1 MSRVSGTSAA
11 RDGNEPNN
19 SAPTDILKLTAY
31 LAERERAGGRFVT
44 DAMLNLFGTRKVAT
58 SVLLRGIASFG
69 PRNIVRSD
77 ESLSMSED
85 LPVTIA
91 AVDIPEAIRALMDDV
106 VALIDR
112 GLLTLER
119 ASLVDGE
126 FPAVD
131 GDAVR
136 LTLYVGRQQRAGGV
150 AAHVAAC
157 EVFHRLG
164 FAGAIVYL
172 GVDGTIRGQRRRA
185 KFLSRNVDVPVML
198 VAVGTAAQAQS
209 AAAELA
215 GLFPEPFLTVERI
228 RVCKR
233 AGQLFDRPHA
243 FPAADADGLHLFQKL
258 TVFTD
263 EDVRHDGQ
271 PIHRALVRR
280 LRESH
285 HASGATALRGLWGF
299 SDGRPPHGD
308 RMLQFGRSVPVAT
321 VLVDSPDAIARSFD
335 IVDELTREH
344 GLVTSEMVPAMLAID
359 GRNRRG
365 GTRLAWHRY

>member
-1 MSRVSGTSAA
+1 MSRANGTS
-11 RDGNEPNN
+11 DGNEVNKR
-19 SAPTDILKLTAY
+19 TTY

-44 DAMLNLFGTRKVAT
+44 DAMLDLFATRGVAT

-69 PRNIVRSD
+69 PRNIVRTD
-77 ESLSMSED
+77 ESLSLSED

-91 AVDIPEAIRALMDDV
+91 AVDTPEVIGAVMDDV
-106 VALIDR
+106 VALIGR

-119 ASLVDGE
+119 ARLVDGE
-126 FPAVD
+126 FPVVD
-131 GDAVR
+131 GGDAVR
-136 LTLYVGRQQRAGGV
+136 MTLYVGRQQRAGGV

-172 GVDGTIRGQRRRA
+172 GVDGTVGGQRRRA
-185 KFLSRNVDVPVML
+185 KFLSRNVDVPMML
-198 VAVGTAAQAQS
+198 VAVGTAAQAES
-209 AAAELA
+209 AVAELA
-215 GLFPEPFLTVERI
+215 RLIPEPFLTVERI

-263 EDVRHDGQ
+263 EDARHDGQ

-285 HASGATALRGLWGF
+285 HASGATVLRGLWGF
-299 SDGRPPHGD
+299 ADDRPPHGD
-308 RMLQFGRSVPVAT
+308 RMFRLGRSVPVAT
-321 VLVDSPDAIARSFD
+321 VLVDTPDAIATSFD
-335 IVDELTREH
+335 IVDELTAEH
-344 GLVTSEMVPAMLAID
+344 GLVTSEMVPAMLALD
-359 GRNRRG
+359 GGNRRG
-365 GTRLAWHRY
+365 GTRLARHRY